1 MKTKIDI
8 FSGFLGAGKTFLI
21 KKLINEGAYNE
32 NIAIIENEF
41 GEVSIDS
48 FILRDSNIK
57 VKEINSGCICCEV
70 TGDFKE
76 AILEVINKY
85 NPSRIIIEPSGVAK
99 LTDIIKI
106 FKESKLRDKVE
117 IDNIITVIDPEK
129 FDMYFKN
136 FKDFYEDQILN
147 TKKIVLS
154 RTQNI
159 KSNDLDNIITK
170 IKRVNKRAVIISY
183 DWQKIK
189 GIDILDKI
197 EFNSLNINE
206 YKGIKPRLKTIE
218 TSKAKDVF
226 ESFAIYP
233 SCNYSKLELI
243 SKFKF
248 ISSSRSFGDVIRAKG
263 IIRLKDDTFGQ
274 FDFVKDEFEIR
285 KINNSISSVIS
296 FIGVNLNK
304 KEIEKLF
311 LWGNKWRLN
320 LKL

>member
-1 MKTKIDI
+1 MKIKIDI

-41 GEVSIDS
+41 GEVSIDAL
-48 FILRDSNIK
+48 ILRDSNIK

-85 NPSRIIIEPSGVAK
+85 NPSRLIVEPSGVAK

-106 FKESKLRDKVE
+106 FKEPKLKE
-117 IDNIITVIDPEK
+117 KIQIDNIITVIDPEK
-129 FDMYFKN
+129 FDTYFKN

-147 TKKIVLS
+147 TKKIVIS
-154 RTQNI
+154 RAQNLE
-159 KSNDLDNIITK
+159 KENLDNILMK
-170 IKRVNKRAVIISY
+170 IKKINKKAVIISE
-183 DWQKIK
+183 DWRKIK
-189 GIDILDKI
+189 GINILYNEESNNI
-197 EFNSLNINE
+197 NINE
-206 YKGIKPRLKTIE
+206 YSGIKAKLRTIE
-218 TSKAKDVF
+218 STKAKDVF

-233 SCNYSKLELI
+233 NDKFSKLELL

-248 ISSSRSFGDVIRAKG
+248 ISTTSSFGDVIRAKG
-263 IIRLKDDTFGQ
+263 VVKLKDNSFGQ

-285 KINNSISSVIS
+285 KINNSRSSVIS

-311 LWGNKWRLN
+311 L
-320 LKL
+320 

>member
-1 MKTKIDI
+1 MKIKIDI

-32 NIAIIENEF
+32 TIAIIENEF
-41 GEVSIDS
+41 GEVSIDAL
-48 FILRDSNIK
+48 ILKDSNIK

-85 NPSRIIIEPSGVAK
+85 SPSRIIIEPSGVAK

-106 FKESKLRDKVE
+106 FKESKIRDKVE

-129 FDMYFKN
+129 FDMYLKN
-136 FKDFYEDQILN
+136 FKVFYEDQILN

-159 KSNDLDNIITK
+159 KNNDLDNIITK
-170 IKRVNKRAVIISY
+170 INRVNKRAVIISN

-189 GIDILDKI
+189 GIDILNKI
-197 EFNSLNINE
+197 EYNTFNINE

-233 SCNYSKLELI
+233 SCDYSKLELI

-263 IIRLKDDTFGQ
+263 VVRLKDDTFGQ

>member
-41 GEVSIDS
+41 GEVSIDAL
-48 FILRDSNIK
+48 ILRDSNIK

-206 YKGIKPRLKTIE
+206 YKGIKPRLKIIE

-263 IIRLKDDTFGQ
+263 VIRLKDDTFGQ

-311 LWGNKWRLN
+311 L
-320 LKL
+320 

>member
-1 MKTKIDI
+1 MKIKIDI

-21 KKLINEGAYNE
+21 KKIINEGSYNE

-41 GEVSIDS
+41 GEVSIDAL
-48 FILRDSNIK
+48 ILRDSNIK

-154 RTQNI
+154 RAQNI

-170 IKRVNKRAVIISY
+170 IKRVNKRAVIISD

-206 YKGIKPRLKTIE
+206 YRGIKPRLKTIE

-263 IIRLKDDTFGQ
+263 VVRLKDDTFGQ

>member
-1 MKTKIDI
+1 MKVKIDI

-41 GEVSIDS
+41 GEVSIDAL
-48 FILRDSNIK
+48 ILKDSNIK

-85 NPSRIIIEPSGVAK
+85 NVTKLIIEPSGVAK
-99 LTDIIKI
+99 LTDIINV
-106 FKESKLRDKVE
+106 FKEQKLRDKVE

-129 FDMYFKN
+129 FDIYFRN

-147 TKKIVLS
+147 TKKIILS
-154 RTQNI
+154 RTQNLKRDYIEKMLLQI
-159 KSNDLDNIITK
+159 KDINE
-170 IKRVNKRAVIISY
+170 RASIIS
-183 DWQKIK
+183 DNWTNVKSS
-189 GIDILDKI
+189 DILD
-197 EFNSLNINE
+197 NNE
-206 YKGIKPRLKTIE
+206 KAPVSIRGFKGTNPMLKTIE
-218 TSKAKDVF
+218 RTKAKDIF

-233 SCNYSKLELI
+233 KFEFSKLELI

-248 ISSSRSFGDVIRAKG
+248 ISASKSFGDVIRAKG
-263 IIRLKDDTFGQ
+263 VVKLKNDSFGQ

-285 KINNSISSVIS
+285 KINNIKSSVIS

-311 LWGNKWRLN
+311 L
-320 LKL
+320 

>member
-41 GEVSIDS
+41 GEVSIDAL
-48 FILRDSNIK
+48 ILRDSNIK

-170 IKRVNKRAVIISY
+170 IKRVNKRAEIISY

-206 YKGIKPRLKTIE
+206 YKGIKPRLKIIE

-263 IIRLKDDTFGQ
+263 VIRLKDDTFGQ

-311 LWGNKWRLN
+311 L
-320 LKL
+320 

>member
-1 MKTKIDI
+1 MKIKIDI

-41 GEVSIDS
+41 GEVSIDAL
-48 FILRDSNIK
+48 ILRDSNIK

-76 AILEVINKY
+76 AVLEVINRY

-106 FKESKLRDKVE
+106 FKESKLKDKVE

-129 FDMYFKN
+129 FDIYFRN
-136 FKDFYEDQILN
+136 FKDFYKDQILN

-154 RTQNI
+154 RTQNL
-159 KSNDLDNIITK
+159 KKENLDNVIFK
-170 IKRVNKRAVIISY
+170 IKKINQRALIISE
-183 DWQKIK
+183 DWKKVK
-189 GIDILDKI
+189 GIDILNNVDLD
-197 EFNSLNINE
+197 STNIND
-206 YKGIKPRLKTIE
+206 YRGIKPRLRAIE

-233 SCNYSKLELI
+233 NYKFSKSELL

-248 ISSSRSFGDVIRAKG
+248 ISNSRSFGDVIRAKG
-263 IIRLKDDTFGQ
+263 VVKLQDGSFGQ

-285 KINNSISSVIS
+285 EINNSKYSVIS
-296 FIGVNLNK
+296 FIGVSLNR
-304 KEIEKLF
+304 KEIENLF
-311 LWGNKWRLN
+311 H
-320 LKL
+320 

>member
-41 GEVSIDS
+41 GEVSIDAL
-48 FILRDSNIK
+48 ILRDSNIK

-129 FDMYFKN
+129 FDIYFKN

-248 ISSSRSFGDVIRAKG
+248 ISSSRSFGDVIRA
-263 IIRLKDDTFGQ
+263 
-274 FDFVKDEFEIR
+274 
-285 KINNSISSVIS
+285 
-296 FIGVNLNK
+296 
-304 KEIEKLF
+304 
-311 LWGNKWRLN
+311 
-320 LKL
+320 

>member
-1 MKTKIDI
+1 MKVKIDI

-41 GEVSIDS
+41 GEVSIDAL
-48 FILRDSNIK
+48 ILKDSNIK

-85 NPSRIIIEPSGVAK
+85 NVTKLIVEPSGVAK
-99 LTDIIKI
+99 LTDIINV
-106 FKESKLRDKVE
+106 FKEQKLRDKVE

-129 FDMYFKN
+129 FDIYFRN

-147 TKKIVLS
+147 TKKIILS
-154 RTQNI
+154 RTQN
-159 KSNDLDNIITK
+159 L
-170 IKRVNKRAVIISY
+170 KRDYIEKMLL
-183 DWQKIK
+183 QIK
-189 GIDILDKI
+189 GINERASIISDNWSNVKSSDILD
-197 EFNSLNINE
+197 NNE
-206 YKGIKPRLKTIE
+206 KAPVSITGFKGTNPMLKTIE
-218 TSKAKDVF
+218 RTKAKDIF

-233 SCNYSKLELI
+233 KFEFSKLELI

-248 ISSSRSFGDVIRAKG
+248 ISASKSFGDVIRAKG
-263 IIRLKDDTFGQ
+263 VVKLKNDSFGQ

-285 KINNSISSVIS
+285 KINNIKSSVIS

-311 LWGNKWRLN
+311 L
-320 LKL
+320 

>member
-1 MKTKIDI
+1 MKVKIDI

-41 GEVSIDS
+41 GEVSIDAL
-48 FILRDSNIK
+48 ILKDSNIK

-85 NPSRIIIEPSGVAK
+85 NVTKLIIEPSGVAK
-99 LTDIIKI
+99 LTDIINV
-106 FKESKLRDKVE
+106 FKEQKLRDKVE

-129 FDMYFKN
+129 FDIYFRN

-147 TKKIVLS
+147 TKKIILS
-154 RTQNI
+154 RTQNLKRDYIEKMLLQI
-159 KSNDLDNIITK
+159 KDINE
-170 IKRVNKRAVIISY
+170 RASIIS
-183 DWQKIK
+183 DNWTNVKSS
-189 GIDILDKI
+189 DILD
-197 EFNSLNINE
+197 NNE
-206 YKGIKPRLKTIE
+206 KAPVSIRGFKGTNPILKTIE
-218 TSKAKDVF
+218 RTKAKDIF

-233 SCNYSKLELI
+233 KFEFSKLELI

-248 ISSSRSFGDVIRAKG
+248 ISASKSFGDVIRAKG
-263 IIRLKDDTFGQ
+263 VVKLKNDSFGQ

-285 KINNSISSVIS
+285 KINNIKSSVIS

-311 LWGNKWRLN
+311 L
-320 LKL
+320 

>member
-1 MKTKIDI
+1 MKVKIDI
-8 FSGFLGAGKTFLI
+8 FSGFLGAGKTYLI
-21 KKLINEGAYNE
+21 KKLINEGVYNN

-41 GEVSIDS
+41 GEVSIDAL
-48 FILRDSNIK
+48 ILRDSNIK

-85 NPSRIIIEPSGVAK
+85 NPSKLIIEPSGVAK

-106 FKESKLRDKVE
+106 FNEPKLRDKVQ
-117 IDNIITVIDPEK
+117 IDNVITVIDPEK
-129 FDMYFKN
+129 FQMYIKN

-147 TKKIVLS
+147 TKKIILS

-159 KSNDLDNIITK
+159 KESNLQNILLEIK
-170 IKRVNKRAVIISY
+170 KLNKRVPIISD
-183 DWQKIK
+183 DWRFIK
-189 GIDILDKI
+189 GEDILTDK
-197 EFNSLNINE
+197 EFSSKIINE
-206 YKGIKPRLKTIE
+206 YKGVKPRLRGIE
-218 TSKAKDVF
+218 NTKANDVF

-233 SCNYSKLELI
+233 KFEFSKLELI

-248 ISSSRSFGDVIRAKG
+248 ISSSKSFGEVLRAKG
-263 IIRLKDDTFGQ
+263 VIKLKDNIYGQ

-285 KINNSISSVIS
+285 KINNSNSSVIS

-311 LWGNKWRLN
+311 L
-320 LKL
+320 